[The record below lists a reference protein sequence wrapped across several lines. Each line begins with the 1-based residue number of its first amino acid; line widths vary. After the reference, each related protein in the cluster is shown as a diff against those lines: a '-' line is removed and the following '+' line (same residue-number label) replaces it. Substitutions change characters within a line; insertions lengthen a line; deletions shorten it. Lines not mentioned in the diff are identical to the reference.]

1 MNNRAFIVGS
11 IFGGIIATIVVGNVL
26 SHCRSINTETTDS
39 EPKET
44 TDSEPK
50 TDNTVSYSDAV
61 NAIIGNTSMLST
73 LKQEIIG
80 SMSVDM
86 SEDIYKSI
94 ICIAQDENMLNA
106 VKCNTIIDICDRFRE
121 KNMVYNEKGCDT
133 YVN

>member
-1 MNNRAFIVGS
+1 MNNRAFVVGS

-26 SHCRSINTETTDS
+26 SHNRNTDNETTDS
-39 EPKET
+39 K
-44 TDSEPK
+44 PK

-73 LKQEIIG
+73 VKQEIIG

-94 ICIAQDENMLNA
+94 ICIAQEENMLNT
-106 VKCNTIIDICDRFRE
+106 VKRNTIIDICDRFRE

>member
-1 MNNRAFIVGS
+1 MNNRAFVVGS

-26 SHCRSINTETTDS
+26 SHRRNIDS
-39 EPKET
+39 ET

-50 TDNTVSYSDAV
+50 TDDHASYSDAV
-61 NAIIGNTSMLST
+61 NAIVSNTKMLGT
-73 LKQEIIG
+73 VKQEIIS

-106 VKCNTIIDICDRFRE
+106 VKRNTILDICEKFRE
-121 KNMVYNEKGCDT
+121 KNKPYNERM
-133 YVN
+133 

>member
-1 MNNRAFIVGS
+1 MANNKGFIVGS

-39 EPKET
+39 EPKS
-44 TDSEPK
+44 D
-50 TDNTVSYSDAV
+50 DAVSYSDAV

-73 LKQEIIG
+73 VKQEIIG

-106 VKCNTIIDICDRFRE
+106 VKRNTIIDICDRFRE
-121 KNMVYNEKGCDT
+121 KNKPYNERT
-133 YVN
+133 

>member
-26 SHCRSINTETTDS
+26 SHCRSINTERTDS
-39 EPKET
+39 EPKS
-44 TDSEPK
+44 D
-50 TDNTVSYSDAV
+50 DTVSYSDAV
-61 NAIIGNTSMLST
+61 NAIVGNTNMLST
-73 LKQEIIG
+73 VKQEIIG

-106 VKCNTIIDICDRFRE
+106 VKRNTILDICDQFRE
-121 KNMVYNEKGCDT
+121 KNKPSNERM
-133 YVN
+133 